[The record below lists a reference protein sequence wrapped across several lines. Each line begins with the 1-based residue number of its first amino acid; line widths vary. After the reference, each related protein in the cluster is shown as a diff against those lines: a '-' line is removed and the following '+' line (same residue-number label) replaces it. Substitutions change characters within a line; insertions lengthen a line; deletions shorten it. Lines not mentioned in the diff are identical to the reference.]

1 MLSVLPAGIRVPSSR
16 RYSRGRRR
24 DQINSQTFFP
34 TERGKG
40 EGEER
45 KEKKGVK
52 REEYTDYK
60 TLGWR
65 ANEGVRVF
73 SFPLF
78 LCERETRARSLAE
91 HRSFVACL
99 CRDLYIYYTA
109 HGVILISGELSFF
122 YKSRCPPSLIFLLIK
137 NGSTDLSMI

>member
-109 HGVILISGELSFF
+109 HGVILISGELSFS
-122 YKSRCPPSLIFLLIK
+122 YKSRCSPPRMPPLLNFSI
-137 NGSTDLSMI
+137 N

>member
-52 REEYTDYK
+52 REECTDYK

-78 LCERETRARSLAE
+78 LCERERKRERDAGSKLGRASQLCCVSLSRLVHLLHGTRCNS
-91 HRSFVACL
+91 H
-99 CRDLYIYYTA
+99 I
-109 HGVILISGELSFF
+109 G
-122 YKSRCPPSLIFLLIK
+122 
-137 NGSTDLSMI
+137 

>member
-78 LCERETRARSLAE
+78 LCEREKEREKRGLEAWQSIAALLRVFVETCTFITR
-91 HRSFVACL
+91 HTV
-99 CRDLYIYYTA
+99 
-109 HGVILISGELSFF
+109 
-122 YKSRCPPSLIFLLIK
+122 
-137 NGSTDLSMI
+137 